1 MRVLYPGRNTKMKRD
16 KMTKEEMQ
24 HKNNHKSRYVKGCS
38 LCTLEARLTRLL
50 NTPEFEAL
58 KPDFMK

>member
-1 MRVLYPGRNTKMKRD
+1 MTANKD
-16 KMTKEEMQ
+16 KMTKEAMQ
-24 HKNNHKSRYVKGCS
+24 HKKSHKSRYVKGCS

-50 NTPEFEAL
+50 NTQEFEIL

>member
-1 MRVLYPGRNTKMKRD
+1 MTVKD
-16 KMTKEEMQ
+16 KMTKEAMQ
-24 HKNNHKSRYVKGCS
+24 HKKNHKSSYVKGCS

-50 NTPEFEAL
+50 NTPEFEML